1 MRSLRNGCHPGRT
14 GSSAPPHGIASDTGE
29 AAETRKDRAGK
40 PVSVRKKER
49 IMLTGKHVL
58 LGVTGGIAA
67 YKACELASALVKQHA
82 DVNVIMT
89 EHATRFVQPLTFDAL
104 THNRTVTD
112 TFDRQHAWEIEHI
125 SLADKADAVII
136 APATAN
142 IIAKLAAGFADDMLT
157 TTVLASKAPKL
168 IAPAMNTN
176 MYENPVTQHN
186 LELLRGYGWEI
197 IGPDSG
203 RLACGAT
210 GSGKM
215 SDPSVLLEAVEHA
228 ISHTRDMKGLSV
240 LVTAGPTREA
250 IDPVRYLTNH
260 SSGRMGYAVAKA
272 AANRGADV
280 TLVSGPVDLPK
291 PRYVKTVDVTSA
303 DEMFRAVTALAP
315 GMDLIIKAAAV
326 ADFRPA
332 STAADKIK
340 KEAGAVPALRLEETE
355 DILAWLGSHRQ
366 PSQVLCGF
374 SMETRDML
382 ANSRK
387 KLEKKHLDL
396 IAANNLKE
404 AGAGFQV
411 DTNVLT
417 LIRADG
423 ERKLPLMSK
432 YGAAQALLDELLSI
446 RGEKQAHRE

>member
-1 MRSLRNGCHPGRT
+1 M
-14 GSSAPPHGIASDTGE
+14 
-29 AAETRKDRAGK
+29 
-40 PVSVRKKER
+40 
-49 IMLTGKHVL
+49 
-58 LGVTGGIAA
+58 
-67 YKACELASALVKQHA
+67 
-82 DVNVIMT
+82 
-89 EHATRFVQPLTFDAL
+89 
-104 THNRTVTD
+104 
-112 TFDRQHAWEIEHI
+112 
-125 SLADKADAVII
+125 
-136 APATAN
+136 
-142 IIAKLAAGFADDMLT
+142 
-157 TTVLASKAPKL
+157 
-168 IAPAMNTN
+168 
-176 MYENPVTQHN
+176 
-186 LELLRGYGWEI
+186 
-197 IGPDSG
+197 
-203 RLACGAT
+203 
-210 GSGKM
+210 
-215 SDPSVLLEAVEHA
+215 
-228 ISHTRDMKGLSV
+228 
-240 LVTAGPTREA
+240 
-250 IDPVRYLTNH
+250 
-260 SSGRMGYAVAKA
+260 
-272 AANRGADV
+272 